1 MDKLQAAE
9 QFRRTLQLF
18 AASLGEDQ
26 AREVATIY
34 PRYAP
39 GAAYTKG
46 QYIIAGEDGNGDPLL
61 YRVEQDHSSQE
72 DWPPESTPAL
82 YTCLSLTE
90 EGYPIWSPPSGAQ
103 DAYNTGDIVSY
114 DGQLWKSEID
124 GNTTEP
130 GSDGRWWSVYHE
142 E

>member
-1 MDKLQAAE
+1 MNKLQTAE
-9 QFRRTLQLF
+9 QFRRALQLF

-39 GAAYTKG
+39 GTAYTKG

-61 YRVEQDHSSQE
+61 YRVEQDHNSQE
-72 DWPPESTPAL
+72 DWHPDSTPSL
-82 YTCLSLTE
+82 YTCLSLTA
-90 EGYPIWSPPSGAQ
+90 EGYPIWSPPTGAQ
-103 DAYNTGDIVSY
+103 DAYNMGDIVSC
-114 DGQLWKSEID
+114 DGKLWKSEID
-124 GNTTEP
+124 GNTTQP